1 MRWAFLFIRLLLGG
15 VFLFAGIVKSAS
27 SDEFALALIPFTIL
41 PDSWLGPISLVLP
54 WVEVLLGLL
63 IITGPKRP
71 AAVLI
76 FLLCLAFCFIIGW
89 ALQNGIIVS
98 CACFGRDETPS
109 AWKMQLALA
118 RDIALALLAAA
129 VFCEDWILRRR

>member
-1 MRWAFLFIRLLLGG
+1 MRWAFFFIRLLLGG

-41 PDSWLGPISLVLP
+41 PDTWLGPISLVLP
-54 WVEVLLGLL
+54 WLEILLGIL

-71 AAVLI
+71 AAALI
-76 FLLCLAFCFIIGW
+76 FLLCLAFCLIIGW

-98 CACFGRDETPS
+98 CACFGHDETPS
-109 AWKMQLALA
+109 AWKMQLSLA
-118 RDIALALLAAA
+118 RDVALALLAAA